1 MVSNTDEKEFS
12 MEKVLTDVVNA
23 GIALFR
29 AGEEALKNS
38 VVDFEKKF
46 NEIKQK
52 GELDQSEQA
61 VQVRD
66 LLNKTIKDTKD
77 VLENAN
83 GSYKDIIT
91 KAQTNFEDI
100 YAQIDQALPEN
111 VKTQAKSAL
120 DELKALIEKY
130 KPQSGSTK

>member
-1 MVSNTDEKEFS
+1 

-29 AGEEALKNS
+29 AGEEALKSS

-77 VLENAN
+77 VLDNAN
-83 GSYKDIIT
+83 SSYKDIIT
-91 KAQTNFEDI
+91 KAQTNFEGI
-100 YAQIDQALPEN
+100 SAQLDQALPEQ
-111 VKTQAKSAL
+111 VKSQAKAAL

-130 KPQSGSTK
+130 RPQSGATK

>member
-1 MVSNTDEKEFS
+1 

-29 AGEEALKNS
+29 AGEEALKSS

-77 VLENAN
+77 VLDNAN
-83 GSYKDIIT
+83 TSYKDIIT
-91 KAQTNFEDI
+91 KAQTNFEGI
-100 YAQIDQALPEN
+100 YAQLDQALPEE
-111 VKTQAKSAL
+111 VKTQAKTAL

-130 KPQSGSTK
+130 RPQTGATK

>member
-1 MVSNTDEKEFS
+1 

-29 AGEEALKNS
+29 AGEEALKTS

-46 NEIKQK
+46 NEIKSK
-52 GELDQSEQA
+52 GEMDQSEQS

-66 LLNKTIKDTKD
+66 LLNKTIKETQD
-77 VLENAN
+77 VLDNAN
-83 GSYKDIIT
+83 NSYKDIIT
-91 KAQTNFEDI
+91 KAQTNFEGI
-100 YAQIDQALPEN
+100 YAQIDSALPEQ
-111 VKTQAKSAL
+111 VKAQAKSTL

-130 KPQSGSTK
+130 KPAATK

>member
-1 MVSNTDEKEFS
+1 
-12 MEKVLTDVVNA
+12 MEKLLTDVVNA

-38 VVDFEKKF
+38 VTDFEKKF

-61 VQVRD
+61 VQIRD

-83 GSYKDIIT
+83 SSYKDIIT
-91 KAQTNFEDI
+91 KAQTNFEGI
-100 YAQIDQALPEN
+100 YAQIDSALPEN
-111 VKTQAKSAL
+111 VKAQAKSAL
-120 DELKALIEKY
+120 DELKGLIEKY
-130 KPQSGSTK
+130 KPASSTNTASK

>member
-1 MVSNTDEKEFS
+1 

-23 GIALFR
+23 GIALFKT
-29 AGEEALKNS
+29 GEEVLKNS
-38 VVDFEKKF
+38 LSDFEKKF

-77 VLENAN
+77 VLDNAN
-83 GSYKDIIT
+83 ASYQDIVS
-91 KAQTNFEDI
+91 KAQANFEGI
-100 YAQIDQALPEN
+100 YNQVDSALPEQ
-111 VKTQAKSAL
+111 VKTQAKAAL
-120 DELKALIEKY
+120 DELKAVIEKY
-130 KPQSGSTK
+130 KPAAK

>member
-1 MVSNTDEKEFS
+1 

-29 AGEEALKNS
+29 AGEEALKTS

-46 NEIKQK
+46 NEIKSK
-52 GELDQSEQA
+52 GEMDQSEQS

-66 LLNKTIKDTKD
+66 LLNKTIKETQD
-77 VLENAN
+77 VLDNAN
-83 GSYKDIIT
+83 NSYKDIIT
-91 KAQTNFEDI
+91 KAQTNFEGI
-100 YAQIDQALPEN
+100 YAQIDSALPEQ
-111 VKTQAKSAL
+111 VKAQAKTTL

-130 KPQSGSTK
+130 KPAATK

>member
-1 MVSNTDEKEFS
+1 

-23 GIALFR
+23 GIALFKT
-29 AGEEALKNS
+29 GEEVLKNS
-38 VVDFEKKF
+38 LVDFEKKF

-77 VLENAN
+77 VLDNAN
-83 GSYKDIIT
+83 ASYQDIVS
-91 KAQTNFEDI
+91 KAQTNFEGI
-100 YAQIDQALPEN
+100 YNQVDAALPEQ
-111 VKTQAKSAL
+111 VKTQAKAAL
-120 DELKALIEKY
+120 DELKAVIEKY
-130 KPQSGSTK
+130 KPAAK